1 MAVTLEIYAHEDR
14 DAHRQ
19 ALTQLSETLGRG

>member
-1 MAVTLEIYAHEDR
+1 MAVTLEIYTHEDR

-19 ALTQLSETLGRG
+19 ALTQLSESLGQG